1 VRVYHSSGTGSELL
15 IAPAHGLR
23 VLCGQDEWKGQL
35 DTIVK
40 KVSDAF
46 SQYYEEI
53 GCKGTFNL
61 DMSMLTLVA

>member
-1 VRVYHSSGTGSELL
+1 VCLSQQRHRIRVVDRFSSRLL
-15 IAPAHGLR
+15 A
-23 VLCGQDEWKGQL
+23 LCGQDEWKGQL